1 MRHTL
6 FTIGIGALAFG
17 GLVTISGTSVGGGV
31 GTTAAATG
39 VLVVVAALYL
49 MAIFAIRQRVWQR
62 LEAPVAQRTH
72 ASRVA
77 GRRVF

>member
-17 GLVTISGTSVGGGV
+17 GLVTISGTSVG
-31 GTTAAATG
+31 TTAAATG

-49 MAIFAIRQRVWQR
+49 MAVFAIRQRVWQR
-62 LEAPVAQRTH
+62 LEARVAQRTH

>member
-17 GLVTISGTSVGGGV
+17 GLVTISGTSVG
-31 GTTAAATG
+31 TTAAATG

-49 MAIFAIRQRVWQR
+49 MAVFAIRQRVWQR